1 MTQPWPALG
10 AALALAACA
19 APAPAPEVTRGQAL
33 YGQYCTVCHGAGGRG
48 DGPLAAELPVAP
60 ADLTRLAAADGGAWP
75 AGRVM
80 ARIYGHPGQ
89 GSAAPMPGFG
99 PLLEGDARP
108 WTAPDGREVAAPS
121 ALIALNAYL
130 ETLQES

>member
-19 APAPAPEVTRGQAL
+19 AAAPAPEVTRGQAL
-33 YGQYCTVCHGAGGRG
+33 YAQYCTLYHGAGGRG
-48 DGPLAAELPVAP
+48 D
-60 ADLTRLAAADGGAWP
+60 
-75 AGRVM
+75 
-80 ARIYGHPGQ
+80 
-89 GSAAPMPGFG
+89 G

-121 ALIALNAYL
+121 ALIALDAYL